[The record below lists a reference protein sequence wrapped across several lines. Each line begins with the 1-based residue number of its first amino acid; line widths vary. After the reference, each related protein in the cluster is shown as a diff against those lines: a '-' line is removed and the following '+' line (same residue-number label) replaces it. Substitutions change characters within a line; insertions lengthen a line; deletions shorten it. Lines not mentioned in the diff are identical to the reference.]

1 MQRYPVR
8 EVLFTIEAILTC
20 PLHLHTLTH
29 HTRTHHTHTWVIGEV
44 HLPDVA
50 AGPNVTQSVC

>member
-1 MQRYPVR
+1 MQRYPSR

-20 PLHLHTLTH
+20 PLHLHTL
-29 HTRTHHTHTWVIGEV
+29 THHTHTWVIGEV